1 MKNVAVVFFVAVFT
15 LASIVLAQPVMAEEQ
30 VDMDKCIDDMG
41 GFTSYYKTHPTTIDQ
56 MIEKWGKPVRV
67 TKSEQGIEEYVF
79 PIKAIEDDEIS
90 FIVYDGKVVGCGH

>member
-1 MKNVAVVFFVAVFT
+1 MRKVTVVFFVAIFAF
-15 LASIVLAQPVMAEEQ
+15 ASVMLTQPVMAEEQ

-56 MIEKWGKPVRV
+56 MIEKWGQPVRV
-67 TKSEQGIEEYVF
+67 IKSEQGIEKWVF
-79 PIKAIEDDEIS
+79 PIKAIENDEIS